1 MLLPINHKENLLGNT
16 SFGINISEKKQP
28 YDFNIELGVENQ
40 SQTIKTFNIVDAPH
54 ALIGGTTKSGKSVF
68 MNVLVS
74 SLIAK
79 NSPEELKLVLIDPK
93 EVELAAYSGIPH
105 LACPI
110 VNFQK
115 EALIALNWLVNEM
128 NNRYSLLRSNGVK
141 TIEALRETRRI
152 QLPSI
157 ICIIDEL
164 SNLIRKS
171 NQKEFESLLI
181 QIAEKARACGIH
193 LIVATQRPS
202 MGAVVGDLKSNL
214 PTRIAFRTTSA
225 KDSNIIL
232 DKSGAQKLNGK
243 GNFLLS
249 ESFSDELTNVQ
260 GFYISENDIN
270 SIVNF
275 WKKQNI
281 DSNFL
286 FDFNREIIT
295 PKLTE
300 KKNVISDEE
309 VKIKIAKVTQL
320 RNQGILLKEITNE
333 MLDKTELLDINV
345 KPIVK
350 KESLTISFTVKEK
363 TDQELY
369 REMITYIKDRE
380 DVSIEQIMHFL
391 EVDKI
396 KAGQLAT
403 KAITSKIAYRAYRN
417 ISSPYA
423 SKDKVAIYWN

>member
-1 MLLPINHKENLLGNT
+1 MLLPINHKEKVLGSS
-16 SFGINISEKKQP
+16 SFSINISEKKQR
-28 YDFNIELGVENQ
+28 YDFNIELGVENK
-40 SQTIKTFNIVDAPH
+40 SQTIKIFNIIDAPH

-110 VNFQK
+110 INFQR

-128 NNRYSLLRSNGVK
+128 NNRYSLLKTNGVK
-141 TIEALRETRRI
+141 TIEALRETRGI

-171 NQKEFESLLI
+171 NQKEFEGLLI

-232 DKSGAQKLNGK
+232 DKSGAEKLSAK

-249 ESFSDELTNVQ
+249 ESFSDELVNIQ
-260 GFYISENDIN
+260 GLYISENEIN
-270 SIVNF
+270 NIVNF
-275 WKKQNI
+275 WKEQNI
-281 DSNFL
+281 DSHFL
-286 FDFNREIIT
+286 FDFNTEVIT
-295 PKLTE
+295 PKVTE
-300 KKNVISDEE
+300 KKKIISDEE

-320 RNQGILLKEITNE
+320 RNQGIALNEITNE

-350 KESLTISFTVKEK
+350 QETLTIAITVKAK

-369 REMITYIKDRE
+369 REMVSFIE
-380 DVSIEQIMHFL
+380 DKQDVTIEAIMSFL

>member
-1 MLLPINHKENLLGNT
+1 
-16 SFGINISEKKQP
+16 
-28 YDFNIELGVENQ
+28 
-40 SQTIKTFNIVDAPH
+40 
-54 ALIGGTTKSGKSVF
+54 